1 MKIATKFF
9 DVIEVDEKEFINFNH
24 GIPGFEDF
32 HQYIIKRYKDQSPF
46 LVMQSIEKADLA
58 FILIEMEQIV
68 PGYSIDLDDSIVA
81 ELQLN
86 KPEEAIVRVI
96 VTLPED
102 VSKATV
108 DLAAPIVINFK
119 TGLAKQ
125 IILNNPMYSLKHP
138 LFATENAKE
147 AACTVIP

>member
-9 DVIEVDEKEFINFNH
+9 GVIEIEEQELIVFNH

-32 HQYIIKRYKDQSPF
+32 HRYIIKRYKDQSPF
-46 LVMQSIEKADLA
+46 LVMQSTEKADLA
-58 FILIEMEQIV
+58 FILIELEQIV
-68 PGYSIDLDDSIVA
+68 PGYSIDLDDNIVA
-81 ELQLN
+81 ELKLSQ
-86 KPEEAIVRVI
+86 PDEAIVRVI

-108 DLAAPIVINFK
+108 NLVAPIVINLK

-125 IILNNPMYSLKHP
+125 VILNNSNYSLRHP
-138 LFATENAKE
+138 LFETASVKE
-147 AACTVIP
+147 ACTAIP